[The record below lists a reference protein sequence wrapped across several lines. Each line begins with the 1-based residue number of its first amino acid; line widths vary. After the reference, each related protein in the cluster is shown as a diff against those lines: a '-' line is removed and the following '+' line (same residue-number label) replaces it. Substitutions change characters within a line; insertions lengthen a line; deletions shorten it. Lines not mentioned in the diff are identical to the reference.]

1 MMRLLTRNQS
11 RRLDQVSME
20 KLGIPGLI
28 LMENAGKEVSDVT
41 ESILEGKKREKQIA
55 ICCGKGNNGGD
66 GFSAALHLDHF
77 NVTIFSLPAILD
89 ILGDSLHFY
98 NKCVEKEIKI
108 VHGYELPTS
117 NEFDLIIDGLI
128 GTGFSGEMRA
138 PLKKWTKWINQQDC
152 TVVSIDIPSG
162 VNADTG
168 SASKDTV
175 EAFLTVTMGC
185 AKVGMMLNPG
195 SSYCGEIYSAQIGFP
210 EVLDELEGVKWRSF
224 EEELAFEHLTKPDS
238 GTYKHHQGKV
248 LILAGSNGMTGAA
261 TLSTTAAMRSGVGLT
276 MTSAPESL
284 NSIYETNLME
294 GMTFA
299 CKDDGKGYLA
309 EQNFEEIHSHL
320 DWCDVILIGPG
331 LGAQETT
338 RQLIEKI
345 ILSSEKPMV
354 IDADGFRCFI
364 NNHDLFQKI
373 SSPFVITP
381 HYGELASILGKDIQ
395 EIQSNFPDTLE
406 SFLQNFPGVIV
417 AKNAP
422 TCTGFGNEV
431 VTNTTGNPGLATAGT
446 GDVLAGIISSFLA
459 QDIPVF
465 EAAQCGVYIHGLA
478 GDIASEDLGY
488 RGLLAGDLLETIP
501 EAIKQYEYC

>member
-20 KLGIPGLI
+20 RLEIPGLI
-28 LMENAGKEVSDVT
+28 LMENAGKEVAKVT

-66 GFSAALHLDHF
+66 GFSAALHLNHF
-77 NVTIFSLPAILD
+77 NVTIFSLPAISD

-98 NKCVEKEIKI
+98 NKCVGKGMKI

-128 GTGFSGEMRA
+128 GTGFSGEMRS

-168 SASKDTV
+168 SASKDAV
-175 EAFLTVTMGC
+175 EALLTVTMGC

-195 SSYCGEIYSAQIGFP
+195 SSYCGEIYPAQIGFP
-210 EVLDELEGVKWRSF
+210 DVLDELEGVKWRSF
-224 EEELAFEHLTKPDS
+224 EEDLAFEHLTKPDS
-238 GTYKHHQGKV
+238 GTYKHRQGKV

-331 LGAQETT
+331 LGAQGTT
-338 RQLIEKI
+338 RQLIKKI
-345 ILSSEKPMV
+345 ILSSEKPLV
-354 IDADGFRCFI
+354 IDADGLRCFI
-364 NNHDLFQKI
+364 DNHDLFQQI
-373 SSPFVITP
+373 SAPLVITP
-381 HYGELASILGKDIQ
+381 HYGELASILGQDIQ
-395 EIQSNFPDTLE
+395 KIQSNFPDTLE
-406 SFLQNFPGVIV
+406 SFLKDFPGVIV

-422 TCTGFGNEV
+422 TCTGFRNEV

-459 QDIPVF
+459 QGIPAF

-478 GDIASEDLGY
+478 GDIASGDLGY

>member
-28 LMENAGKEVSDVT
+28 LMENAGKEVAEVI

-77 NVTIFSLPAILD
+77 NVTIFSLPAISD

-98 NKCVEKEIKI
+98 NKCLEKGMKR
-108 VHGYELPTS
+108 VHGYELPIS

-128 GTGFSGEMRA
+128 GTGFSGEMRS

-168 SASKDTV
+168 SAPKDTV

-338 RQLIEKI
+338 RQLIKKI

-364 NNHDLFQKI
+364 DNHDLFQQI
-373 SSPFVITP
+373 SVPFIITP

>member
-28 LMENAGKEVSDVT
+28 LMENAGKEVAEVI

-77 NVTIFSLPAILD
+77 NVTIFSLSAISD
-89 ILGDSLHFY
+89 IMGDSLHFY
-98 NKCVEKEIKI
+98 NKCVEKGIKI

-128 GTGFSGEMRA
+128 GTGFSGKMRA
-138 PLKKWTKWINQQDC
+138 PLKKWTKWINQQDG

-276 MTSAPESL
+276 LTSAPESL

-309 EQNFEEIHSHL
+309 EQNFEEIYSHL

-338 RQLIEKI
+338 RQLIKKI

-364 NNHDLFQKI
+364 DNHDLFQQI
-373 SSPFVITP
+373 SAPFVITP

-406 SFLQNFPGVIV
+406 SFLKDFPGVIV

-422 TCTGFGNEV
+422 TCTGFRNEV

-446 GDVLAGIISSFLA
+446 GDVLAGVISSFLA

-478 GDIASEDLGY
+478 GNIASENLGY

>member
-1 MMRLLTRNQS
+1 M
-11 RRLDQVSME
+11 V
-20 KLGIPGLI
+20 
-28 LMENAGKEVSDVT
+28 
-41 ESILEGKKREKQIA
+41 
-55 ICCGKGNNGGD
+55 
-66 GFSAALHLDHF
+66 
-77 NVTIFSLPAILD
+77 
-89 ILGDSLHFY
+89 
-98 NKCVEKEIKI
+98 
-108 VHGYELPTS
+108 
-117 NEFDLIIDGLI
+117 
-128 GTGFSGEMRA
+128 
-138 PLKKWTKWINQQDC
+138 
-152 TVVSIDIPSG
+152 
-162 VNADTG
+162 
-168 SASKDTV
+168 
-175 EAFLTVTMGC
+175 AFLTVTMGC

-195 SSYCGEIYSAQIGFP
+195 SSCCGEIYPAQIGFP
-210 EVLDELEGVKWRSF
+210 DVLDELEGVKWRSF
-224 EEELAFEHLTKPDS
+224 EEDLAFEHLTKPDS
-238 GTYKHHQGKV
+238 GTYKHRQGKV

-284 NSIYETNLME
+284 NSIFETNLIE

-299 CKDDGKGYLA
+299 CKDDGKGYLS
-309 EQNFEEIHSHL
+309 EQNFEEIRSHL

-364 NNHDLFQKI
+364 NNHDLFQQI
-373 SSPFVITP
+373 SAPFVITP

-395 EIQSNFPDTLE
+395 EIQSNFPDALE

-501 EAIKQYEYC
+501 EAINQY